1 MQIFGAIF
9 QHANFYT
16 TKNPFWRQAIQLELN
31 LPNERVALTAFSFN
45 ATRNKLAQNF
55 ISKFVS

>member
-16 TKNPFWRQAIQLELN
+16 KIPFWRQAIQLELN
-31 LPNERVALTAFSFN
+31 LPNERVALTVFSFY
-45 ATRNKLAQNF
+45 ATRNQLEQNF
-55 ISKFVS
+55 IPKFVS